1 MADLRALQEFAAEN
15 GFDLTRPLTH
25 AQADL
30 LAQYWAPD
38 MRFHEDERFH
48 PIALDEVVSMVET
61 HFAVLPEQAR
71 ATLRVPVTVRRD
83 AQTAEVRMFDPP
95 VVRVP
100 DGVVPGNAPSN
111 QVIPVA
117 RVLTDG
123 RPVPDAMALPEVG
136 DATVLTHG
144 ANVDR
149 ANAFFGAS
157 QTFSG
162 GSVGLPGD
170 PFVPRARESAAE
182 AAPPR
187 VTVLASLMNL
197 LDLLRYELLVS
208 ADDDYPSDALRRAFD
223 VSGML
228 LRASGNVPQLPFDVR
243 RAILLALIRAHEEG
257 GQLPDLPPGIEL
269 DRVAWDAITRFA
281 FLEYSFFYA
290 YNDFE
295 RYQTALFDNEHE
307 GDAEGCCLVFD
318 RNVLNVAAGA
328 GNDDA
333 LRRAVPHAIITSVH
347 EEFTGSDIVQFV
359 PPPVLPPDQGARDV
373 VPFTVYVAGG
383 SHATYLTPGN
393 HDLVDMGDTFGFVD
407 EKAPLVLV
415 LAPGLVLAIAIIL
428 AIIEHFI
435 DTEDFTSDQGVRSGP
450 EDVVG
455 AHPTAVRQRVITVP
469 MSADTHVYQP
479 LHEELLRLR
488 SFPGKWGGHDGTV
501 DKSPAYPP
509 KTARYFRALLD
520 RQ

>member
-1 MADLRALQEFAAEN
+1 MADLQALQQFAADN

-30 LAQYWAPD
+30 LARYWAPD
-38 MRFHEDERFH
+38 MLFHEDERFH

-61 HFAVLPEQAR
+61 HFAVLPEPAR
-71 ATLRVPVTVRRD
+71 AQLRVPVTVRRD
-83 AQTAEVRMFDPP
+83 AQTAEVRTFDPP

-100 DGVVPGNAPSN
+100 DGVVLGSSPPS
-111 QVIPVA
+111 QLIAVA

-136 DATVLTHG
+136 DSAVLTHG
-144 ANVDR
+144 ANFDR

-170 PFVPRARESAAE
+170 PFVPRATEGSGD

-223 VSGML
+223 VSSIL
-228 LRASGNVPQLPFDVR
+228 LRSQGNAPVPFEVR
-243 RAILLALIRAHEEG
+243 RAILLALIRAHEQG
-257 GQLPDLPPGIEL
+257 GQVPELPPGLEL
-269 DRVAWDAITRFA
+269 NRVAWDAVTRFA

-328 GNDDA
+328 NDDEA

-347 EEFTGSDIVQFV
+347 EEFSGSDIVSFI
-359 PPPVLPPDQGARDV
+359 PPPVLLPGVRARDV

-383 SHATYLTPGN
+383 SHATYLTPGK
-393 HDLVDMGDTFGFVD
+393 HDLVDMGDTFGFFE
-407 EKAPLVLV
+407 EKAPIVLV

-428 AIIEHFI
+428 AIIEHFV

-450 EDVVG
+450 DEVVG
-455 AHPTAVRQRVITVP
+455 AHPTAVRQRIINVP

-479 LHEELLRLR
+479 ANEDLLRLR

-501 DKSPAYPP
+501 DKSPPFPP